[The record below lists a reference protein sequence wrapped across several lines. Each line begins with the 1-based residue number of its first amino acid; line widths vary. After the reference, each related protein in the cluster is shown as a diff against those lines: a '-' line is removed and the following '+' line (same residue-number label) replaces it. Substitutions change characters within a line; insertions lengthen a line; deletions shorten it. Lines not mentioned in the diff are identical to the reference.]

1 MFAGRVVNMI
11 ASFIRTPALVTGWLI
26 VTVLFVLEL
35 ETTVVPGA
43 ITPAVV
49 LSVTT
54 MPGRTAGTVS
64 G

>member
-1 MFAGRVVNMI
+1 MI